1 MANKLSA
8 DFQYFV
14 STCFEEINQ
23 VRILSALSVVYQF
36 GDIVCV
42 FDRFI
47 RQLMSLESREIE
59 KFMDL
64 FMAY

>member
-42 FDRFI
+42 FEPIDT
-47 RQLMSLESREIE
+47 LANVSRVQRN
-59 KFMDL
+59 
-64 FMAY
+64 